1 MYKVSQKQLT
11 VFISLSCMNV
21 PSYSKPTE
29 KAWQRGMHTPVPES
43 PVHPVL
49 IQTAELTAAGLLDE
63 AGGDM

>member
-1 MYKVSQKQLT
+1 
-11 VFISLSCMNV
+11 MNA

-29 KAWQRGMHTPVPES
+29 KAWCWDMHIPGPES

-49 IQTAELTAAGLLDE
+49 IQTAELTVAGLSDG